1 MLPWIEEAAKEA
13 TDKVTFPRA
22 DGETDVENIHL
33 TLISGAA
40 HTSVRDLKS
49 EQVSKLVKIP
59 DIVVAAS
66 DIKAKATRMEGF
78 DDPGVF
84 FSDNLSES

>member
-1 MLPWIEEAAKEA
+1 M
-13 TDKVTFPRA
+13 
-22 DGETDVENIHL
+22 
-33 TLISGAA
+33 
-40 HTSVRDLKS
+40 RDLKS